1 MKAFFAVFTKEIKSY
16 IDHPLA
22 YILAIVFLVINHAL
36 FFNAAFLEQ
45 VLSLRSLF
53 NFLPWVL
60 LFFVPALTMRSWAE
74 ERKEQ
79 TLAQLLSYPVS
90 VWVVVAG
97 KFAASAAFVSAL
109 LLSTLTIP
117 FALSVAGDLD
127 GGVVAAQYLGAIL
140 LATAMVAVGQWAS
153 TLSKNQV
160 VAFIISLAVLFGF
173 YLISLDFVLLSLPY
187 PLNIVGQ
194 QLGMLSH
201 VQSLS
206 RGLIDARDVV
216 YFLSVIVV
224 FGALSV
230 AWLLRLKTAVTDP
243 MWKKIQS
250 TVALV
255 IAIAVVINLFGQS
268 LTIRF
273 DATEGNV
280 YSLSSATKTIL
291 GDLDDTVRITLYR
304 SKKLPTQV
312 ELISRDISDMLN
324 DYAKYGGRHIQ
335 VSVKYPD
342 QDEDAQAEAAERGIQ
357 RVRFNV
363 LRQDEFTVQEGYI
376 GLIIEFLDK
385 REILPLVQNTDD
397 LEYRLSR
404 AILTLIDAKK
414 PKVGYISDFGG
425 KSLESYGSFA
435 EQLRENYLIEQ
446 ISLSSAEE
454 GAEVDQIDESIDVL
468 IIAGP
473 TTKLTDAA
481 LDEIRGYIGR
491 GGRILW
497 LLPGVNVNQAN
508 LNATPTDT
516 GLESILAASG
526 VQLQKDL
533 VADLSSHETVN
544 FRAGMVSY
552 FFPYPYWLRAVT
564 GRHVLVGNIQQLIMP
579 WPSSLVLDQ
588 NASTITPLVRTSEQ
602 AAHFTS
608 NFRLSPDSLPDFSGA
623 ELSTR
628 VLAAAV
634 ESIPAEE
641 GHSDGRW
648 VIVANTEFLD
658 NSIVDQYPQNI
669 PFALNAIDW
678 LSQNDALVSIRSKQ
692 SQPPAMIFASKRQQS
707 LVKYGNVIG
716 MPVLVAI
723 GGAAW
728 LYRRRRYIQ
737 SV

>member
-1 MKAFFAVFTKEIKSY
+1 MKAFFAVFRKEIKSY

-22 YILAIVFLVINHAL
+22 YILAVVFLVINHAL
-36 FFNAAFLEQ
+36 FFNTAFLEQ

-53 NFLPWVL
+53 NFLPWIL

-79 TLAQLLSYPVS
+79 TLAQLLSYPVP

-97 KFAASAAFVSAL
+97 KFAASSAFVSTL

-117 FALSVAGDLD
+117 LSLSVAGDLD
-127 GGVVAAQYLGAIL
+127 GGVVAAQYIGALL
-140 LATAMVAVGQWAS
+140 LAIAMVAVGQWTS

-201 VQSLS
+201 VQALS
-206 RGLIDARDVV
+206 RGLIDARDVL

-230 AWLLRLKTAVTDP
+230 AWLLRQKTSTTDP
-243 MWKKIQS
+243 AWKKIQS

-255 IAIAVVINLFGQS
+255 IAISVVINLFGQS
-268 LTIRF
+268 LTVRI
-273 DATEGNV
+273 DTTQGNV

-291 GDLDDTVRITLYR
+291 ADLDDTVRFTLYR

-312 ELISRDISDMLN
+312 ELVSRDISDMLN
-324 DYAKYGGRHIQ
+324 DYAKFGGRHVE

-342 QDEDAQAEAAERGIQ
+342 QDEDAQAEASERGIQ

-376 GLIIEFLDK
+376 GLTAEFLDK
-385 REILPLVQNTDD
+385 REVLPLIQSTDD

-404 AILTLIDAKK
+404 AILSMMNDKK
-414 PKVGYISDFGG
+414 PKVGYVSDFGG
-425 KSLESYGSFA
+425 KSLESYASFT
-435 EQLRENYLIEQ
+435 EQLRANYLIEQ
-446 ISLSSAEE
+446 ISLSAAEE
-454 GAEVDQIDESIDVL
+454 GAQVEQIDESVDVL

-473 TTKLTDAA
+473 TSKLTDAA
-481 LDEIRGYIGR
+481 LDEIRTFIGR
-491 GGRILW
+491 GGKILW
-497 LLPGVNVNQAN
+497 LLPGVSVNQSN
-508 LNATPTDT
+508 LSATPTDT

-544 FRAGMVSY
+544 FRSGMMSY

-579 WPSSLVLDQ
+579 WPSSLVLDD
-588 NASTITPLVRTSEQ
+588 NATGISPLIRTSDQ
-602 AAHFTS
+602 SARFTS
-608 NFRLSPDSLPDFSGA
+608 NFRLSPDSLPDFTGA
-623 ELSTR
+623 DLSSR

-634 ESIPAEE
+634 ESVPAEE
-641 GHSDGRW
+641 GNPEGRW
-648 VIVANTEFLD
+648 VVIANTEFLD

-707 LVKYGNVIG
+707 LVKYGNVAG

-723 GGAAW
+723 IGAAW